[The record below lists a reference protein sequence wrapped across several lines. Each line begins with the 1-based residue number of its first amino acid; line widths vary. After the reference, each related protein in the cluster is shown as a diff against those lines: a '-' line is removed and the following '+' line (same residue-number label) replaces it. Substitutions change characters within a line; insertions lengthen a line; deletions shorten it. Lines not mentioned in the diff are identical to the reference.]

1 MYTLNS
7 DSEVEEIAPQPA
19 PRPRAVRRPV
29 PVRTASSGAP
39 GPGGSGAAAGASD
52 DSDDDDFFRWRR
64 RPPAPP
70 AAESVGGAAESLG
83 ASVMREEAAAP
94 PSLECLSDACSTGSA
109 GAAAEDTGLHAKRK
123 SPDSDSESEPEV
135 QLPRSR
141 SVSLTP
147 PPFQRPPADAHSAQ
161 SGLEEGIYVGDSDS
175 EQSAE
180 RVQPRARRHITDISS
195 LDPALQAVLM
205 SGEAGERA
213 GGSAPMARPEFGD
226 GLQARGSLSP
236 APARTRAG
244 GVLEKVQVEFQF
256 AFDDEFLNTE
266 LPRFWEAKRWRR
278 IKIHERAKVTKKL
291 NEHIAVIVFMC
302 DTMDKALRAYSA
314 TFVLDVLA
322 MDPVLMNR
330 TMRVFPMSTMA
341 SLGDKL
347 AHYITVFPR
356 SVYNRVREREALER
370 AREMEQSRR
379 HLEAVRQLE
388 Q

>member
-1 MYTLNS
+1 
-7 DSEVEEIAPQPA
+7 
-19 PRPRAVRRPV
+19 
-29 PVRTASSGAP
+29 
-39 GPGGSGAAAGASD
+39 
-52 DSDDDDFFRWRR
+52 
-64 RPPAPP
+64 
-70 AAESVGGAAESLG
+70 
-83 ASVMREEAAAP
+83 
-94 PSLECLSDACSTGSA
+94 
-109 GAAAEDTGLHAKRK
+109 DTGLHAKRK

-388 Q
+388 QVAAAPGSPGGGGDEPYGDGAGAGDGDAALEAASGIRIKIRDKAGKDVLLRVAATTSVAAIIENYCKLRGLASGTLVKLEFDDEALDPGAAIGDTDVEDDDMLTAFF